1 MCYMMLNHLGVQTEI
16 KLLGIMYG
24 LPASWKD
31 AIILIIKPG
40 NNPTNPTCY
49 WPSALS
55 SHVGKTTERRITE
68 RMTFYI
74 ESKGWLSPD
83 QSGFR
88 KRRGTMD
95 SVICLE
101 TEIIYKSV
109 WKEGL
114 LIHLYKMRIKG
125 RTFNCVRASAMREDS
140 IKWQASVIHVLLV
153 LLELISESNN
163 HVFKLS

>member
-1 MCYMMLNHLGVQTEI
+1 MRRAIAKSGLSSQICYMILNHLGVQTEI
-16 KLLGIMYG
+16 KLLGIMYYWLPVTG

-40 NNPTNPTCY
+40 KDPTNPTCY

-88 KRRGTMD
+88 KGRGTMEP
-95 SVICLE
+95 VTCLE

-114 LIHLYKMRIKG
+114 LITLFKMRIKG
-125 RTFNCVRASAMREDS
+125 RTLNCV
-140 IKWQASVIHVLLV
+140 
-153 LLELISESNN
+153 
-163 HVFKLS
+163 